1 MTDDRPLLPLVWE
14 DFENVPLSTALQR
27 LAKASGMNVVLDP
40 RALAPDQAKLTVSGQ
55 FANVPVDTAVRV
67 LANMADLQAVRL
79 DNVLYVTTPK
89 RATQLQAETK
99 PADEAPRPPTSPRQF
114 GQRMSGGV

>member
-1 MTDDRPLLPLVWE
+1 
-14 DFENVPLSTALQR
+14 
-27 LAKASGMNVVLDP
+27 MNVVLDP